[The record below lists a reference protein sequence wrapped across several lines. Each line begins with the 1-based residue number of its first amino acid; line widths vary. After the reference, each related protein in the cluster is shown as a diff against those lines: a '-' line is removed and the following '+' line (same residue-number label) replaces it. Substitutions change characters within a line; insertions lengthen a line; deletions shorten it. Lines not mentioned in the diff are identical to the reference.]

1 MKFVIEMNAFELKE
15 TLHNGSLQTLVESV
29 DLSGGSRSCAAPCF
43 GEGQS
48 TETKPV
54 HSAPAEPV
62 TQCTAVPATPQPVD
76 PAVPAAP
83 QPVDP
88 AVPATPCPASVT
100 VAPASVAPAPM
111 APVPTSVQQYTLDDL
126 AAAAVGLMDGNRISH
141 EVLQGMLARYGVESL
156 PQLPKEQYGSFATEL
171 RSLGAQI

>member
-29 DLSGGSRSCAAPCF
+29 DLGGGSCSCAAPCS
-43 GEGQS
+43 GEGQP

-62 TQCTAVPATPQPVD
+62 IPFEAAPVT
-76 PAVPAAP
+76 P

-88 AVPATPCPASVT
+88 AVPATPCSAAVP
-100 VAPASVAPAPM
+100 VAPAP
-111 APVPTSVQQYTLDDL
+111 APVTPVPTSVQQYTLDDL

>member
-29 DLSGGSRSCAAPCF
+29 DLSGGSCSCAAPCF
-43 GEGQS
+43 GEGQP
-48 TETKPV
+48 TETTPV

-62 TQCTAVPATPQPVD
+62 IPFAAAPVT
-76 PAVPAAP
+76 P

-88 AVPATPCPASVT
+88 AVPATPCSAAVP
-100 VAPASVAPAPM
+100 VAPAPAAPAPM

>member
-15 TLHNGSLQTLVESV
+15 TLHNGSLQALVESV
-29 DLSGGSRSCAAPCF
+29 DLAVGSCSCAAPCS
-43 GEGQS
+43 GEEQPA
-48 TETKPV
+48 ETKPV
-54 HSAPAEPV
+54 HSASAEPV
-62 TQCTAVPATPQPVD
+62 TQCTAVPVTPQPVD
-76 PAVPAAP
+76 PAVPA
-83 QPVDP
+83 
-88 AVPATPCPASVT
+88 TTCSASVP
-100 VAPASVAPAPM
+100 VAPASAAPAPT